1 MSSVVLAW
9 LVVLS
14 AAVLTLEIQR
24 RLLLARVLGALVM
37 LLAWGFLLSP
47 ELQLKAACC
56 AVVYHGLAEGLR
68 QWQRSFP
75 CVFERRK
82 DRKVVLWLLF
92 WARVFIWG
100 ATLGGIAVFAMLTR
114 SRGATKLSPSYWRE
128 AAALAFY
135 YEVVEVLVMLYFAD
149 EELPYVWHKR
159 VGHWLGSL
167 LVGFLESSGRLDAV
181 LRGPLLAG
189 MSPLALVGVLLMV
202 MWLSI
207 EIPWDRIAE
216 ASSPSLVEEEE
227 YDKAEQSEQ
236 RRVEERFA
244 SSFSSRASHRRGLF
258 VDTNRD
264 KDFYFQP

>member
-1 MSSVVLAW
+1 MATIMLAW

-14 AAVLTLEIQR
+14 ATVLTLEIQR
-24 RLLLARVLGALVM
+24 RLLLARMLGALVM
-37 LLAWGFLLSP
+37 LLGWGFLLSS
-47 ELQLKAACC
+47 ELQLKAVCC

-100 ATLGGIAVFAMLTR
+100 ATLGGIAIFTLLTR
-114 SRGATKLSPSYWRE
+114 SQESTKNSPSYWRE
-128 AAALAFY
+128 AAMLAFY
-135 YEVVEVLVMLYFAD
+135 YEMVEVLVMLYFAD
-149 EELPYVWHKR
+149 EELPYLWHKR
-159 VGHWLGSL
+159 IGHWLGAL
-167 LVGFLESSGRLDAV
+167 FVGFLESSGRLDAV
-181 LRGPLLAG
+181 IRGPMLAG

-216 ASSPSLVEEEE
+216 ATSPSLAEEDL
-227 YDKAEQSEQ
+227 YDKMQPPGHNG
-236 RRVEERFA
+236 VDERFER
-244 SSFSSRASHRRGLF
+244 SRTSCRRGLF
-258 VDTNRD
+258 VETSRD
-264 KDFYFQP
+264 KGFSFRL

>member
-1 MSSVVLAW
+1 MSMVLAW

-14 AAVLTLEIQR
+14 ASVLTLEIQR
-24 RLLLARVLGALVM
+24 RLLLARILGAFVM
-37 LLAWGFLLSP
+37 LVAWGLLLSS

-56 AVVYHGLAEGLR
+56 AVVYHSLTEGLR
-68 QWQRSFP
+68 QWQRNFP

-100 ATLGGIAVFAMLTR
+100 ATLGGIAVFTALTR
-114 SRGATKLSPSYWRE
+114 SQEASPSSPSYWRE
-128 AAALAFY
+128 AVTLAFY
-135 YEVVEVLVMLYFAD
+135 YEAVEVLVMLYFAD
-149 EELPYVWHKR
+149 EELPYLWHKR
-159 VGHWLGSL
+159 ASHWLSAL

-181 LRGPLLAG
+181 LRGPLLTG

-207 EIPWDRIAE
+207 EIRWDRIAE
-216 ASSPSLVEEEE
+216 ATSPSVDDYEKHHE
-227 YDKAEQSEQ
+227 
-236 RRVEERFA
+236 RVERYDN
-244 SSFSSRASHRRGLF
+244 FSKRSHRRELF

-264 KDFYFQP
+264 KDLYFQS

>member
-1 MSSVVLAW
+1 MVLAW

-24 RLLLARVLGALVM
+24 RLFLARVLGALVM
-37 LLAWGFLLSP
+37 LMVWEFLLPS

-56 AVVYHGLAEGLR
+56 AVVYQGMAEGLR
-68 QWQRSFP
+68 QWQRNFP
-75 CVFERRK
+75 CIFERRK

-100 ATLGGIAVFAMLTR
+100 ATLGGVAVFAALTR
-114 SRGATKLSPSYWRE
+114 SQEETAKAPPSYWRE
-128 AAALAFY
+128 AASLALY
-135 YEVVEVLVMLYFAD
+135 YEMVEVLLMLYFAD
-149 EELPYVWHKR
+149 EELPYLWHKR
-159 VGHWLGSL
+159 VCHWLAAV

-207 EIPWDRIAE
+207 EIRWDRIAE
-216 ASSPSLVEEEE
+216 ATSPSLVEEEA
-227 YDKAEQSEQ
+227 YDKMEEPGR
-236 RRVEERFA
+236 RRVEGRYE
-244 SSFSSRASHRRGLF
+244 SSFSRTNHSTGLF
-258 VDTNRD
+258 VDTSRD
-264 KDFYFQP
+264 RDFYFRP

>member
-1 MSSVVLAW
+1 MASLVLAW

-37 LLAWGFLLSP
+37 LLAWGLLLSS

-56 AVVYHGLAEGLR
+56 AVAYHGLAEGLR

-100 ATLGGIAVFAMLTR
+100 ATLGGVAVFVALTR
-114 SRGATKLSPSYWRE
+114 GREAATSSAPSCWRE
-128 AAALAFY
+128 AAALAVY

-149 EELPYVWHKR
+149 EELPYLWHKR
-159 VGHWLGSL
+159 VGHWLAAL
-167 LVGFLESSGRLDAV
+167 LVGFLESSGRLDGV
-181 LRGPLLAG
+181 LRGPWLAG
-189 MSPLALVGVLLMV
+189 MSPLALVGVLLMA

-207 EIPWDRIAE
+207 EIRWDRIAE

-227 YDKAEQSEQ
+227 EYDKVDELSVEQTSE
-236 RRVEERFA
+236 
-244 SSFSSRASHRRGLF
+244 SSFSSRTSHRSELF
-258 VDTNRD
+258 VDTSRD
-264 KDFYFQP
+264 EDLYCGA

>member
-1 MSSVVLAW
+1 MSSMVLAW

-24 RLLLARVLGALVM
+24 HLLLARMLGAFVM
-37 LLAWGFLLSP
+37 LLTWGLLLSS

-56 AVVYHGLAEGLR
+56 AVVYHGLAEGVR
-68 QWQRSFP
+68 QWQRRFP
-75 CVFERRK
+75 CVFEHRR

-100 ATLGGIAVFAMLTR
+100 AALGGMAVFTKLTR
-114 SRGATKLSPSYWRE
+114 NQEPTDSSPSYLNE
-128 AAALAFY
+128 AAALALY

-149 EELPYVWHKR
+149 EEVPYLWHKR
-159 VGHWLGSL
+159 VFHWLGAL
-167 LVGFLESSGRLDAV
+167 LVGFLESTGRLDAV

-207 EIPWDRIAE
+207 EIRWDRIAY
-216 ASSPSLVEEEE
+216 ASSPSLVEEEV
-227 YDKAEQSEQ
+227 YDK
-236 RRVEERFA
+236 EEHREEKAFT
-244 SSFSSRASHRRGLF
+244 RNSHRRGLF
-258 VDTNRD
+258 VETTRE
-264 KDFYFQP
+264 KDVYFQA

>member
-1 MSSVVLAW
+1 MASLVLAW

-14 AAVLTLEIQR
+14 AVVLTLEIQR

-37 LLAWGFLLSP
+37 LLAWGLLLPS
-47 ELQLKAACC
+47 ELQLKAASC

-100 ATLGGIAVFAMLTR
+100 ATLGGVAVFTALTR
-114 SRGATKLSPSYWRE
+114 GREAGASNTWRD

-135 YEVVEVLVMLYFAD
+135 YELVEVLVLLYFAD
-149 EELPYVWHKR
+149 EELPYLWHKR
-159 VGHWLGSL
+159 VGHWLAAL
-167 LVGFLESSGRLDAV
+167 LVGFLESSGRLDGV
-181 LRGPLLAG
+181 LRGPWLAG

-207 EIPWDRIAE
+207 EIRWDRIAE
-216 ASSPSLVEEEE
+216 ASSPSLVEEE
-227 YDKAEQSEQ
+227 
-236 RRVEERFA
+236 A
-244 SSFSSRASHRRGLF
+244 SNSNTRTSHRPGLF
-258 VDTNRD
+258 VDTSRNE
-264 KDFYFQP
+264 DFYFGA

>member
-1 MSSVVLAW
+1 MSFMVLAW

-24 RLLLARVLGALVM
+24 HLLLARVLGAFVM
-37 LLAWGFLLSP
+37 LLAWVFLLSS

-56 AVVYHGLAEGLR
+56 AVVYHGLAEGVR
-68 QWQRSFP
+68 QWQRRFP

-100 ATLGGIAVFAMLTR
+100 ATLGGIAVFTRLTR
-114 SRGATKLSPSYWRE
+114 SQESSPSHWKE

-135 YEVVEVLVMLYFAD
+135 YEVVEVLLMLYFAD
-149 EELPYVWHKR
+149 EEVPYLWHKR
-159 VGHWLGSL
+159 VVHWLGAL

-207 EIPWDRIAE
+207 EIRWDRIAH
-216 ASSPSLVEEEE
+216 ASSPSLVEEEV
-227 YDKAEQSEQ
+227 YDKEEQ
-236 RRVEERFA
+236 REE
-244 SSFSSRASHRRGLF
+244 SFGRTSRRRGLF
-258 VDTNRD
+258 VDTDREN
-264 KDFYFQP
+264 DFYL